1 MNFINKNAQVQIKKD
16 NDTDNDDAKEEA
28 KLNKHKKSIKD
39 NWRLLFRMKTNF
51 NAMCVSS
58 YVAWNWTIYTS

>member
-1 MNFINKNAQVQIKKD
+1 MKD
-16 NDTDNDDAKEEA
+16 NDTNNDDAKEEA

-58 YVAWNWTIYTS
+58 YVAWDWTIYTS